1 MRINP
6 KILVYLPAKGSLSGG
21 GLRCYFFKGTSNAK
35 EMENNLQFQS
45 VQLDR
50 ESTDT
55 EKDNYTGI
63 DDDFLAECSSAENS
77 KHTPAPSDN
86 FLSDAQQRT
95 RPRIGK
101 QPVEEAMIGKKLGL
115 M

>member
-6 KILVYLPAKGSLSGG
+6 NILVYLPAKGRFSGG
-21 GLRCYFFKGTSNAK
+21 GLRCYFLKGTSNAK
-35 EMENNLQFQS
+35 EMESNLQFQS

-63 DDDFLAECSSAENS
+63 DDDFVAECSSAENS
-77 KHTPAPSDN
+77 KHTPAPSDT
-86 FLSDAQQRT
+86 FLSDAQRRT

-101 QPVEEAMIGKKLGL
+101 HPVEEGVIGKNLV
-115 M
+115 